1 MAMCASFLIC
11 MAQSST
17 GYLYVLFMDKYQ
29 INREMASWPESIIM
43 FCQNLGGFLV
53 SLLLTKISIYSVAL
67 IAASVACVGLVC
79 AAFAPNITWM
89 SVALGAIYGTGYGSS
104 AVSFSVFTMLYFDK
118 YRATATSLKYVGW
131 AASGLAGPLVLSA
144 LATNYGLGGTLLLSA
159 SITLHAVPLVMFLKS
174 PRPITLNCTQRKS
187 LTSKT
192 KIGERGPQNEG
203 ESDRQERDPKAP
215 PLTDKTALS
224 PRVKAEFR
232 TQQHAVLASQINAL
246 DSISAVCETRA
257 ASASSPS
264 SGKHAGCVTSPTAV
278 TDSKGFGR
286 HYRFF
291 RERDQHAQKTW
302 AKQST
307 FVDSISRQLTLFRKP
322 AFYVLLVSYALCDCC
337 LSMHTATTVDYGRD
351 KGATLEDATLVIT
364 YNALGQFLGRIVLP
378 FTSDRV
384 ANGRCKFTVACFA
397 AAAVWYG
404 ALSVVRS
411 FLAFVALNTALGLS
425 EGFVSCIRSVLVN
438 DYLGVE
444 RLPAFFGFLGV
455 ALLPLSFGGPSIIGF
470 FRDRLGSYDNFYR
483 MLGAVNLCVAALL
496 FILLCRDST
505 KVKNFKLPSANRL
518 STETPA
524 TEKFSTPK
532 ASATQDTV
540 TRSSPVAVARNT
552 RMSPAS

>member
-1 MAMCASFLIC
+1 MTTATSPKCTTLAASHIQDRCWKVPLVAMGASFLIC

-17 GYLYVLFMDKYQ
+17 GYLYVLFMDEYK

-79 AAFAPNITWM
+79 AAFAPSITWM
-89 SVALGAIYGTGYGSS
+89 SVALGAVYGIGYGSS

-131 AASGLAGPLVLSA
+131 AASGLAGPLVLSS
-144 LATNYGLGGTLLLSA
+144 LAMNYGLGGTLLLSA

-174 PRPITLNCTQRKS
+174 PRPITLNCTQRKP

-192 KIGERGPQNEG
+192 RITEGGPQNEG
-203 ESDRQERDPKAP
+203 ESYRQERDPKAP
-215 PLTDKTALS
+215 PLTDKTA
-224 PRVKAEFR
+224 
-232 TQQHAVLASQINAL
+232 T
-246 DSISAVCETRA
+246 
-257 ASASSPS
+257 SSP
-264 SGKHAGCVTSPTAV
+264 
-278 TDSKGFGR
+278 
-286 HYRFF
+286 
-291 RERDQHAQKTW
+291 
-302 AKQST
+302 
-307 FVDSISRQLTLFRKP
+307 LTLFRKP

-351 KGATLEDATLVIT
+351 KGATLEDATLAIT

-397 AAAVWYG
+397 AAAVWFG

-438 DYLGVE
+438 DYLGVD

-455 ALLPLSFGGPSIIGF
+455 ALLPLSFSGPSIIGF
-470 FRDRLGSYDNFYR
+470 FRDRLGWYDNFYR
-483 MLGAVNLCVAALL
+483 VLGAVNLCVAALL
-496 FILLCRDST
+496 FILLCWDNTR
-505 KVKNFKLPSANRL
+505 VKNFNLPSTNRL

-524 TEKFSTPK
+524 PEKFSAPK
-532 ASATQDTV
+532 ASLM
-540 TRSSPVAVARNT
+540 RGSGLPENRNKPLISIQSLYLCVGVGVIVGIGLVVVVGFILVQ
-552 RMSPAS
+552 RRLGF